1 MIKNKKLIIL
11 VFLSIFLSF
20 KLFAIT
26 NIFVVY
32 KVENEIITNI
42 DIENESRYLVALNNQ
57 LNNLSEEKIL
67 EIAKDSIL
75 KETIKKIELL
85 KYFELDQT
93 NPFLETVIKDFY
105 LKLKMNNKSEFQ
117 DYLSNYNLLIEDVK
131 RKIEVETTWN
141 QMVYNKYK
149 NQININEKKLK
160 QKIKKRKISQKKKLY
175 SLTEITFEKE
185 QEQSLSDKIKK
196 IDESIKEIGF
206 KNTANIYSMSD
217 SSKFGGNIGWVEEKN
232 LSDKLSKE
240 LKKLKIGEH
249 TQPLLIGS
257 NYLIL
262 KIEDI
267 KNEKIQIDAKKELE
281 KMILFEKERQL
292 KQFSKIYFNKVKINT
307 DISEL

>member
-117 DYLSNYNLLIEDVK
+117 DYLSNYNLLIEDIK

-160 QKIKKRKISQKKKLY
+160 RKIKKRKISQKKKLY

>member
-11 VFLSIFLSF
+11 VFLSIFLNF

-149 NQININEKKLK
+149 NQININEKKLER
-160 QKIKKRKISQKKKLY
+160 KIKKRKISQKKKLY

>member
-11 VFLSIFLSF
+11 VFLSIFLNF

>member
-11 VFLSIFLSF
+11 VFLSIFLNF

-149 NQININEKKLK
+149 NQININEKKLE

>member
-149 NQININEKKLK
+149 NQININEKKLER
-160 QKIKKRKISQKKKLY
+160 KIKKRKISQKKKLY
-175 SLTEITFEKE
+175 SLTEITFENE

>member
-11 VFLSIFLSF
+11 VFLLIFSNF

-57 LNNLSEEKIL
+57 LDNLSKKKIL

-75 KETIKKIELL
+75 KETIKKIELV

-93 NPFLETVIKDFY
+93 SPFLEKVIEDFY
-105 LKLKMNNKSEFQ
+105 LKLKMNNRNEFQ
-117 DYLSNYNLLIEDVK
+117 DYLNNYDLSIEDIK
-131 RKIEVETTWN
+131 KKIEVETTWN
-141 QMVYNKYK
+141 QMVYTKYK
-149 NQININEKKLK
+149 NQINVDERKLK
-160 QKIKKRKISQKKKLY
+160 LKIKIKKISQIKKLY

-206 KNTANIYSMSD
+206 KNTANIYSISD

-249 TQPLLIGS
+249 TRPLLIGS

-262 KIEDI
+262 KIEDM
-267 KNEKIQIDAKKELE
+267 KNEKIQIDEKKELE
-281 KMILFEKERQL
+281 KMIRFETERQL
-292 KQFSKIYFNKVKINT
+292 QQFSKIYFNKVKINT

>member
-11 VFLSIFLSF
+11 VFLSIFLNF

-149 NQININEKKLK
+149 NQININEKKLE

-249 TQPLLIGS
+249 TRPLLIGS

-262 KIEDI
+262 KIEDM
-267 KNEKIQIDAKKELE
+267 KNEKIQIDEKKELE
-281 KMILFEKERQL
+281 KMIRFETERQL
-292 KQFSKIYFNKVKINT
+292 QQFSKIYFNKVKINT

>member
-117 DYLSNYNLLIEDVK
+117 DYLSNYNLLIEDIK

>member
-11 VFLSIFLSF
+11 VFLSIFLNF

-149 NQININEKKLK
+149 NQININEKKLER
-160 QKIKKRKISQKKKLY
+160 KIKKRKISQKKKLY
-175 SLTEITFEKE
+175 SLTEITFENE

>member
-117 DYLSNYNLLIEDVK
+117 DYLSNYNLLIEDIK

-149 NQININEKKLK
+149 NQININEKKLER
-160 QKIKKRKISQKKKLY
+160 KIKKRKISQKKKLY
-175 SLTEITFEKE
+175 SLTEITFENE

>member
-149 NQININEKKLK
+149 NQININEKKLER
-160 QKIKKRKISQKKKLY
+160 KIKKRKISQKKKLY
-175 SLTEITFEKE
+175 SLTEITFENE

-307 DISEL
+307 DIS